1 MKIALISTYELGRQP
16 FGLAS
21 PAGWLTR
28 RGHEVVCLDLSRE
41 AADESAIR
49 DAALIGFYV
58 PMHTAARLTLELMEP
73 VRKMNPRAQ
82 VCVFGLYAPMNE
94 QSFRKAGAH
103 SVLDAEF
110 EEDLARLAD
119 RVSNGQIA
127 GGPRFDGAAKE
138 KALPRLK
145 FEETDRSTLPALR
158 KYAHLVMPDGMHR
171 TTGYTEASRG
181 CKHVCRHCPIVP
193 VYDGQFRVVQADIV
207 LEDIRQQVRAGAQ
220 HITFGDPD
228 FFNGLT
234 HGMRIAEKLHEEF
247 PELTYDA
254 TIKIEHLK
262 KHPKQLERL
271 RDTGCAFVTSA
282 VESLDDQVLAKLE
295 KGHTRRDFIEVLE
308 QCRNIGLGLQPTFV
322 AFTPWTTAEGYLDLL
337 ETIADL
343 DLAEIVAPIQLGI
356 RLLIPNGSR
365 LLELEEIRRIAEPF
379 DERSLVYPWRH
390 EDPAM
395 DALAEAVQHA
405 VTNAEKQKLSRRESF
420 ESIWQLAREALSAP
434 ATPLHLPVLRDRAT
448 IPYLNEPWYC

>member
-21 PAGWLTR
+21 PAGWLAR
-28 RGHEVVCLDLSRE
+28 RGHDVVCLDVSRE
-41 AADESAIR
+41 AADERAIR
-49 DAALIGFYV
+49 EAGLIGFYV
-58 PMHTAARLTLELMEP
+58 PMHTAARLTLESMEP
-73 VRKMNPRAQ
+73 VRKLNSRAHI
-82 VCVFGLYAPMNE
+82 CVFGLYAPMNE
-94 QSFRKAGAH
+94 QSFRRAGAH

-110 EEDLARLAD
+110 EEELARLAD
-119 RVSNGQIA
+119 SLSSGQVA
-127 GGPRFDGAAKE
+127 GGAGFGGAARG
-138 KALPRLK
+138 KALPRLR
-145 FEETDRSTLPALR
+145 FEKPDRSVLPALR
-158 KYAHLVMPDGMHR
+158 KYAHLVMPGGMHR

-234 HGMRIAEKLHEEF
+234 HGLRIVEKLHEEF

-262 KHPKQLERL
+262 KHRKQLKRL
-271 RDTGCAFVTSA
+271 RETGCAFVTSA

-295 KGHTRRDFIEVLE
+295 KGHTRRDFVEALE
-308 QCRNIGLGLQPTFV
+308 QCRKVGLGFQPTFV
-322 AFTPWTTAEGYLDLL
+322 AFTPWTTAKSYLDLL
-337 ETIADL
+337 RTIAEL
-343 DLAEIVAPIQLGI
+343 DLAETVAPIQLGI

-379 DERSLVYPWRH
+379 DERALVYPWRH
-390 EDPAM
+390 EEPRM
-395 DALAEAVQHA
+395 DALAEAVQRA
-405 VTNAEKQKLSRRESF
+405 ATNAESRTLSRRESF
-420 ESIWQLAREALSAP
+420 ETIWDLAQEALSAP
-434 ATPLHLPVLRDRAT
+434 AAPLHLPVLRDRAT